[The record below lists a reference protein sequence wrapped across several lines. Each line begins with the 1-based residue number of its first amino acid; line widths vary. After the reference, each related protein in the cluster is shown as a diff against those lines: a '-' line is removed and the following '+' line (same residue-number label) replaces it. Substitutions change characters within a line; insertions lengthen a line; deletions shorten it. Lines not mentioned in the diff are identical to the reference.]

1 MVATFLNIEAMYISS
16 SSSKFSRTKVVMVVM
31 MPINK
36 LTQERVTKAEDGMEK
51 MKLAGYMRGTEDHLE
66 KRKNVNQKV
75 LVFYP

>member
-1 MVATFLNIEAMYISS
+1 MKFWFLSVVATFLNIEAMYISS

-51 MKLAGYMRGTEDHLE
+51 TKLAGYIVTLH
-66 KRKNVNQKV
+66 
-75 LVFYP
+75 

>member
-1 MVATFLNIEAMYISS
+1 MYFSS

-31 MPINK
+31 MPMNK
-36 LTQERVTKAEDGMEK
+36 LTQERVTKAEDRMEK

-66 KRKNVNQKV
+66 KRKNVNKKV

>member
-1 MVATFLNIEAMYISS
+1 M
-16 SSSKFSRTKVVMVVM
+16 VMVVM
-31 MPINK
+31 MPMNK